1 MAGYSARPLI
11 KKLGI
16 KPEFSILVFNAP
28 KPYSEFFSEG
38 SGELNL
44 VEKGSRDSID
54 FIHIFCLTK
63 EELVESS
70 NLAIPFL
77 KKNGLL
83 WVSWPKGNSG
93 IKTELKRD
101 PIREYLLSRGLVDVK
116 VAAVD
121 ETWSGLKFVYRLK
134 DR

>member
-1 MAGYSARPLI
+1 MAGYSTRPLF

-16 KPEFSILVFNAP
+16 KPGFTVLVVNSP
-28 KPYSEFFSEG
+28 KPYPEFFSEWPE
-38 SGELNL
+38 ELNL
-44 VEKGSRDSID
+44 VEKGSGDSID
-54 FIHIFCLTK
+54 FIHLFCTTN

-70 NLAIPFL
+70 KGAIPLL
-77 KKNGLL
+77 KKNGML
-83 WVSWPKGNSG
+83 WVSWPKGKSG
-93 IKTELKRD
+93 IQTELKRE
-101 PIREYLLSRGLVDVK
+101 PIREYFLSQGLVDTK